1 MLNSGDM
8 ALKKVLVGLDSG
20 LWGQVKAAAAR
31 EERKVGQVVENALRL
46 YLAGPVSAPE
56 PFEPMARSDG
66 PTFERASKV
75 EALRELV
82 ALVPSR
88 APRELEDGRTE
99 TARERAQRI
108 ADAQAYYR
116 EHPEEEGQG

>member
-75 EALRELV
+75 EALRDLV
-82 ALVPSR
+82 AQVPAR
-88 APRELEDGRTE
+88 RFEAPTHLE

-116 EHPEEEGQG
+116 EHPDEEPQ